1 VKLSEF
7 VPSPGSKVRVPVSSA
22 PPAGYLDGAEQ
33 ALLDALVRATDR
45 SVGSPELAGYVHDWP
60 TLYHLTPYR
69 STILDCFGF
78 HGAGGASVLELGAGC
93 GAITRWLGE
102 NFGTVDA
109 VEGSAERAAVA
120 AARTADLDNVTL
132 FSTNYSNL
140 EEDGAYDAA
149 TLIGVL
155 EYGHLYHPATSE
167 PRAAALDNLGV
178 AHRALRDDSVLVIAI
193 ENRLG
198 LKYLSG
204 AREDHSGR
212 PYESINGYPQ
222 TDHGVTFSAREL
234 ERLLGQAGFDDV
246 DVLLPFPDY
255 KLATTIV
262 DPAVARDE
270 HFIHNWLQGT
280 APDWGSPRRTPAFSE
295 TLAMRELA
303 AAGLLKDL
311 ANSFLV
317 LAYKGDR
324 DATRDRL
331 GIEHGWAARHY
342 SLNRRPVLRKRVT
355 LPAAAEQVIVERVLG
370 KPRATAEIELGP
382 FSHTLRDEPFATGD
396 LAVVPVLRA
405 LTAHGLGP
413 QFFTHLQ
420 EYAVW
425 LEAEHGTGR
434 TDADGVALIDGAA
447 LDAVWGNLVIDATT
461 GRWATID
468 REWRF
473 RGVLPLDYLLWRN
486 VNLLHHRYRDDLP
499 VEWRS
504 AEPDTSAW
512 AVLVA
517 AGLATDATARLTLA
531 RSIEAAFQAAAA
543 DGPLGTLDPS
553 VQALTDDASGARFLI
568 RASAAEVIA
577 APELLRAYATT
588 FAPDEPVTLMLD
600 PGTAR
605 DDLVERLQS
614 AIRTAGLDEDALPD
628 TLLLGA
634 GGGAPAAALLTA
646 TATGD
651 GNLPCFGAADA
662 TRLRHAAEAHWHHA
676 DA

>member
-1 VKLSEF
+1 MKLSEF

-33 ALLDALVRATDR
+33 ALLDALLRATDR
-45 SVGSPELAGYVHDWP
+45 SVGSSELAAHVHDWP

-102 NFGTVDA
+102 HFGTVDA
-109 VEGSAERAAVA
+109 VEGSPERAAVA

-140 EEDGAYDAA
+140 DEDGAYDAA

-178 AHRALRDDSVLVIAI
+178 AHRALRQDSVLVIAI

-234 ERLLGQAGFDDV
+234 EGLLGLAGFGGV

-280 APDWGSPRRTPAFSE
+280 APDRGSARRTPAFSE
-295 TLAMRELA
+295 TLAVRELA

-311 ANSFLV
+311 SNSFLV

-324 DATRDRL
+324 DATRARL
-331 GIEHGWAARHY
+331 GIEHEWAARHY
-342 SLNRRPVLRKRVT
+342 SLDRRPVLRKRVT
-355 LPAAAEQVIVERVLG
+355 LPAAGEQVIVEPVLG
-370 KPRATAEIELGP
+370 APRATPEIELGA
-382 FSHTLRDEPFATGD
+382 FAHTLRDEPFAAGD
-396 LAVVPVLRA
+396 LAVVPVLRT

-413 QFFTHLQ
+413 QFFTHIQ
-420 EYAVW
+420 QYAGW
-425 LEAEHGTGR
+425 LVAEHGTGR
-434 TDADGVALIDGAA
+434 ADADGVALIDGAA
-447 LDAVWGNLVIDATT
+447 LDAVWGNLVIDAAT
-461 GRWATID
+461 GRWTTID

-473 RGVLPLDYLLWRN
+473 RGALPLDYLLWRN

-499 VEWRS
+499 VEWRA
-504 AEPDTSAW
+504 AEPDSSAW

-517 AGLATDATARLTLA
+517 AGLATDAAARLTLA
-531 RSIEAAFQAAAA
+531 RGIEAAFQAAAA
-543 DGPLGTLDPS
+543 DGPLGPLHPS
-553 VQALTDDASGARFLI
+553 VRALTDDATGARFLI

-588 FAPDEPVTLMLD
+588 FTPDEPVTLMLD
-600 PGTAR
+600 PGTVR

-634 GGGAPAAALLTA
+634 EGGAPAAALLTA
-646 TATGD
+646 TAIGD
-651 GNLPCFGAADA
+651 AGLPCFGAADA
-662 TRLRHAAEAHWHHA
+662 TRLRHAAEAHWQHA
-676 DA
+676 GA